1 MNQPSKIAA
10 ALHPNEAARLAALR
24 SYGILDTGYESAFDD
39 ITRIASYVCETPIA
53 VVNLIDHGRQWFKS
67 EIGLGV
73 RETPIESSICAH
85 AILEN
90 SFLEVPDTT
99 QDRRFECNPLVTGE
113 PHLRFYAGAL
123 LRTPD
128 GLPLGTVCVLD
139 YKPRKLSPGQREIM
153 AALARQVM
161 SQMELRRALLTSDL
175 LQRNVSRLM
184 AVAGHDLKQPL
195 QVMIMAIDRI
205 RGRNNEPRDQER
217 LDQAVAAGMRLAAEL
232 DILAETSLLQSGD
245 GIPRTGPVSLNDLF
259 GAIRNTWQSHAEAKG
274 LHLVIVPT
282 SVAAVSDSGMLRTI
296 LGNLVGNAIKYTER
310 GRILIGCRRRGA
322 EVAIEVLDSGVGI
335 ATQHLETIFD
345 AFHQINPG
353 SDGLGLGLS
362 IVRRTAEALSHR
374 IEVKSEPGCGTRFSI
389 ILPRAVG

>member
-1 MNQPSKIAA
+1 MSKIAA

-67 EIGLGV
+67 EVGLGV

-99 QDRRFECNPLVTGE
+99 RDARFDCNPLVIGA

-139 YKPRKLSPGQREIM
+139 YKPRKLSPGQRDIM

-205 RGRNNEPRDQER
+205 RSRVNEPRDQER

-232 DILAETSLLQSGD
+232 DILAETSLLQAGD
-245 GIPRTGPVSLNDLF
+245 GNPKTGPVSLNDLF
-259 GAIRNTWQSHAEAKG
+259 GAIRSTWQSHAEAKG
-274 LHLVIVPT
+274 LRLIVVPT
-282 SVAAVSDSGMLRTI
+282 SVAAVSDAAMMRTI
-296 LGNLVGNAIKYTER
+296 LGNLVGNAIKYTEQ
-310 GRILIGCRRRGA
+310 GRVLIGCRRRGA
-322 EVAIEVLDSGVGI
+322 EVVIEVIDSGVGI

-362 IVRRTAEALSHR
+362 IVRRTAESLGHR
-374 IEVKSEPGCGTRFSI
+374 IEVKSEPGRGTRFRV
-389 ILPRAVG
+389 ILPRAVE